1 MQGVPEPARMRVFT
15 VFGED
20 TDLRGL
26 SVEVRVL
33 AGDVFM
39 GQRLEPE
46 ERPGTPVR
54 VIGMGQTLGAGE
66 PRHRGVVL
74 RRPPELNIT
83 PGMVFRE
90 VDGTG

>member
-1 MQGVPEPARMRVFT
+1 
-15 VFGED
+15 
-20 TDLRGL
+20 
-26 SVEVRVL
+26 
-33 AGDVFM
+33 
-39 GQRLEPE
+39 
-46 ERPGTPVR
+46 
-54 VIGMGQTLGAGE
+54 MGQTLGAGE